1 MLQKAGFVEVVG
13 RKNFCATFDDG
24 LVRAKK
30 ALAESGDSQQFAGLA
45 KHAG

>member
-30 ALAESGDSQQFAGLA
+30 VLAESGDS
-45 KHAG
+45 